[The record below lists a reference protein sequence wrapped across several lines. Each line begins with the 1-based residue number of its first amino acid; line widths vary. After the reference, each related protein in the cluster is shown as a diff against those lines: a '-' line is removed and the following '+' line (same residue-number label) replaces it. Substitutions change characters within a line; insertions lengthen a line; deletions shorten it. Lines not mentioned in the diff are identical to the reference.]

1 MVDLGKEEFAYHA
14 DSLDGKITILLADDH
29 PLWRKALRG
38 VLDEQ
43 EDLKV
48 IAEASDGKEA
58 VQLASQLLPRV
69 VVMDIAMPELNGL
82 EATREIKRKCP
93 DIAVLVLT
101 VHSEDTII
109 KGVLE
114 AGAAGYLVK
123 NVYDEEVIQ
132 AIRSIALGE
141 AVLSNDIFQRVL
153 QQALRYPTN
162 KVQLEHGEKLT
173 VREQEILKLA
183 TEGMTNKAIAMKLD
197 LSVGT
202 VKIYFTRIF
211 SKLRVGSRTEA
222 VILGLQ
228 AGYIDIPKPK

>member
-1 MVDLGKEEFAYHA
+1 M
-14 DSLDGKITILLADDH
+14 
-29 PLWRKALRG
+29 
-38 VLDEQ
+38 
-43 EDLKV
+43 
-48 IAEASDGKEA
+48 
-58 VQLASQLLPRV
+58 
-69 VVMDIAMPELNGL
+69 
-82 EATREIKRKCP
+82 
-93 DIAVLVLT
+93 LT